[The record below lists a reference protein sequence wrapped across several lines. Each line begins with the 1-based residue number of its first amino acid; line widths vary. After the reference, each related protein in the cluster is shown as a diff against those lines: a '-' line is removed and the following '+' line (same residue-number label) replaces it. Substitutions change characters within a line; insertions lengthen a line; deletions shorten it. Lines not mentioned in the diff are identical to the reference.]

1 MEGNYLIIDE
11 LGKKN
16 IHSLRVYRLEEVDS
30 KKELILKVYDNSR
43 SEYYQNE
50 HDILAKLN
58 NNYPSNEQTD
68 FFIMYKNIQLNQI
81 NLVISKKIYNNI
93 RHVLFYD
100 YLKGLSLFDY
110 MAEAKEKIKE
120 NHAKYLCYKLL
131 KSIEKLHYINI
142 CHNNIDV
149 EKIMFDEKFN
159 LKLIDY
165 SEAKVIENNQK
176 IDQLNYDIFCIGQTI
191 AKVISLGTLHSIVYN
206 EETKIN
212 EIFTNAKTFGKRKK
226 YVETEFWNKIDLMFS
241 IKASEDFLKFL
252 KILVDAK
259 SSKEKIDISTLL
271 NNKWLEDVV
280 KDANEYENKFKAN
293 FEEFYNAI
301 IEDNILNSSIKIKVD
316 NFLDECQ
323 NEAFIIASEDN
334 IGEISNDYHKENEEY
349 YINKNEQNKFDNK
362 YDKKILNE
370 IDNLNINNQNH
381 FKPRKDDFNYLEINI
396 ENKENKDV
404 ETALK
409 TFMKD
414 YRDMIYKKEEY
425 KDQNTVIDIQVE
437 KDTSFIIKYEIL
449 PIKLND
455 KEKIIFLDKNFEK
468 RIKNK
473 QEFEIKVE
481 LIDGDKS
488 LFEKNK
494 INQYYLIFS
503 GVSIYKDDLYYNL
516 KILKNIAKSLLNE

>member
-50 HDILAKLN
+50 HDILANLN
-58 NNYPSNEQTD
+58 NIYPSNEQTD

-110 MAEAKEKIKE
+110 MAEAKEKINE

-142 CHNNIDV
+142 CHNNIDI

-206 EETKIN
+206 EETK
-212 EIFTNAKTFGKRKK
+212 
-226 YVETEFWNKIDLMFS
+226 
-241 IKASEDFLKFL
+241 
-252 KILVDAK
+252 
-259 SSKEKIDISTLL
+259 
-271 NNKWLEDVV
+271 
-280 KDANEYENKFKAN
+280 
-293 FEEFYNAI
+293 
-301 IEDNILNSSIKIKVD
+301 
-316 NFLDECQ
+316 
-323 NEAFIIASEDN
+323 
-334 IGEISNDYHKENEEY
+334 
-349 YINKNEQNKFDNK
+349 
-362 YDKKILNE
+362 
-370 IDNLNINNQNH
+370 
-381 FKPRKDDFNYLEINI
+381 NI
-396 ENKENKDV
+396 E
-404 ETALK
+404 
-409 TFMKD
+409 
-414 YRDMIYKKEEY
+414 IYMQKHL
-425 KDQNTVIDIQVE
+425 E
-437 KDTSFIIKYEIL
+437 K
-449 PIKLND
+449 
-455 KEKIIFLDKNFEK
+455 
-468 RIKNK
+468 
-473 QEFEIKVE
+473 
-481 LIDGDKS
+481 G
-488 LFEKNK
+488 
-494 INQYYLIFS
+494 
-503 GVSIYKDDLYYNL
+503 
-516 KILKNIAKSLLNE
+516 